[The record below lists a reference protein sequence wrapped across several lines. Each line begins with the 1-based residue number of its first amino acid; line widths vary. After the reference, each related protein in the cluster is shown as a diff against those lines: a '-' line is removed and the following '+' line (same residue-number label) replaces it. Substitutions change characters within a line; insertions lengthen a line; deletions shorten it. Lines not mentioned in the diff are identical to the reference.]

1 MCIYMFIAD
10 NYKRR
15 ILSFTCFEWQRNQA
29 NNRLL
34 QEFPGDNDS
43 ICKSDLYP
51 LTGSWSRTS
60 LSTADHLMMPQNK
73 KC

>member
-15 ILSFTCFEWQRNQA
+15 ILSVTCFEWQRNQA

-34 QEFPGDNDS
+34 REFPGDDDS

-51 LTGSWSRTS
+51 LTGVQDPLQGLALEHHSLLHITS
-60 LSTADHLMMPQNK
+60 
-73 KC
+73 